1 MKQMSDSSK
10 VEKEIKVSIPMLP
23 DMELAVSSLA
33 SALAQTIE
41 LSEEEVDAIKLAVIE
56 ACLNSF
62 EHSKSKDQMVHV
74 HFLIK
79 PDALEVVVRDNG
91 KGFDPETVATPKIG
105 DKFGNAGKGKRG
117 WGLHIMKSLMDS
129 VEIKSSP
136 NGTQIIMTKRRN

>member
-1 MKQMSDSSK
+1 MADSTK

-41 LSEEEVDAIKLAVIE
+41 LSEDDIDSIKLAVIE

-62 EHSKSKDQMVHV
+62 EHSKSKDHMVHV

-79 PDALEVVVRDNG
+79 PEALEVIVRDNG
-91 KGFDPETVATPKIG
+91 KGFNPDSVSEPDIG
-105 DKFGNAGKGKRG
+105 DKIGKVDSKKRG
-117 WGLHIMKSLMDS
+117 WGLHIMKSLMDE
-129 VEIKSSP
+129 VEIHSSQ
-136 NGTQIIMTKRRN
+136 NGTQVVMTKHRN